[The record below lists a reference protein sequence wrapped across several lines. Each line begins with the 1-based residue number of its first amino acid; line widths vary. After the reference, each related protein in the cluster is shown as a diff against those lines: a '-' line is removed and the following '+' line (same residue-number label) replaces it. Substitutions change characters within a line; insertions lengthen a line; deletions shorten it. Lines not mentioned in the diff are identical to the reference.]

1 MTIRLVRSAAAS
13 IGANRSALEE
23 SQFPENG
30 MFAMPHDHVVKN
42 LDFGK
47 LAGADEVA
55 SDADGSSRRRDPG
68 VAWSRSVG
76 HVLPPAFPANRVQV
90 IFLGN

>member
-13 IGANRSALEE
+13 IRANRSAIEE
-23 SQFPENG
+23 SQFSKTG

-42 LDFGK
+42 LDLEE

-55 SDADGSSRRRDPG
+55 GDADVRLGRSRLPTG
-68 VAWSRSVG
+68 VV
-76 HVLPPAFPANRVQV
+76 VLCEAPVYV
-90 IFLGN
+90 T